1 MAIPWIT
8 LLANVPWK
16 QVIEHT
22 PSVVEGAR
30 KLWQSTQ
37 KREDAANR
45 AAGASSAPVPADPA
59 SAALRQRLD
68 TLEGL
73 HAGLAGQ
80 MRAASDL
87 VQSLAEQNAQLVLQV
102 EALRRHQRRLT
113 WLALA
118 AAGLAMAA
126 AWMAY

>member
-16 QVIEHT
+16 QVIAHT
-22 PSVVEGAR
+22 PTVVEGAR
-30 KLWQSTQ
+30 KLWRSTQ
-37 KREDAANR
+37 GGEPEPAAQ
-45 AAGASSAPVPADPA
+45 ATPA
-59 SAALRQRLD
+59 SRPETSETAALRQRID

-87 VQSLAEQNAQLVLQV
+87 VQSLAEQNAQLVVQI
-102 EALRRHQRRLT
+102 EALRRRQRRLML
-113 WLALA
+113 LALA
-118 AAGLAMAA
+118 GVGLAVIALWAA
-126 AWMAY
+126 Y